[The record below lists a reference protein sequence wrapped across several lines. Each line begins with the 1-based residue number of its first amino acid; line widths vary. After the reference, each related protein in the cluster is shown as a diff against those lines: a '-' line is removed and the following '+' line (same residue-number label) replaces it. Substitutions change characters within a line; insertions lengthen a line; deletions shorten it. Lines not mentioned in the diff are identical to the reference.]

1 MSTRPTGTSPAG
13 TTPAGT
19 TPAGNRPAGASPV
32 GASPAGKRPAGKR
45 PTGARRP
52 TFTSVLGELFL
63 TAGALLLLFAFYE
76 AYWTNLEASQEQTRV
91 ADTMEQRWAEDLS
104 NKRTAQMPVLG
115 EAFARMYIPAFGPDF
130 QFAIVEGTSDED
142 LLAGPGRYVDTQ
154 MPGKPGNF
162 AVAGHRVGKGAP
174 FNDLGNLK
182 SCDAVVVE
190 TETSW
195 HIYRMLPVDGDDRA
209 AAAAKCL
216 SPEQV
221 QRVTQ
226 GDYSHVPGREITVPG
241 DVSTIDPIPGIDLAA
256 EDSMEGLMTMT
267 TCHPQFSNKE
277 RMILHAML
285 VRSDSKTPGYTPAEL
300 QEN

>member
-1 MSTRPTGTSPAG
+1 MS
-13 TTPAGT
+13 
-19 TPAGNRPAGASPV
+19 
-32 GASPAGKRPAGKR
+32 
-45 PTGARRP
+45 RP
-52 TFTSVLGELFL
+52 TFLSVVGELFL

-76 AYWTNLEASQEQTRV
+76 AYWTNLEAAEEQHRV
-91 ADTMEQRWAEDLS
+91 ADTMEERWA
-104 NKRTAQMPVLG
+104 NQRTTRTPELG

-130 QFAIVEGTSDED
+130 QFAIVEGTSDAD

-174 FNDLGNLK
+174 FNDLGVLR

-190 TETSW
+190 TEDSW
-195 HIYRMLPVDGDDRA
+195 DIYRMLPVDGDDREA
-209 AAAAKCL
+209 AAAGCL

-221 QRVTQ
+221 QRVAH

-241 DVSTIDPIPGIDLAA
+241 DIATIDPIPGMDLAVN
-256 EDSMEGLMTMT
+256 DSMEGLMTMT

-285 VRSDSKTPGYTPAEL
+285 VRTDPKTPGYTPAEL